1 MKGGSHVGQ
10 ARQTVERLQLGLALQ
25 RLRTAAGKSQQ
36 EAADLIGRSAPR
48 LSQVE
53 NGKGA
58 LDAAELRQLLD
69 FYGVD
74 GEERATL
81 LELGKAS
88 RRRQPRTGYVDTL
101 PNSFPRFMD
110 LLGAARRI
118 SWWECGIL
126 PGLVQAQTYVEA
138 VVANAGGVIRS
149 EAEAAERVSFRLD
162 LQQQVLSSG
171 KAEEINIVF
180 SEDSLL
186 HVVGDRSVMRRQA
199 LHLLEL
205 MESHSALNI
214 RIVPMSAVDNP
225 GNGGGLIAL
234 EFDTAAPITFG
245 STIYGPSTY
254 YDQASYT
261 EPMRQLFEQIQDLA
275 WNAQD
280 TRAALIHFLQGDLD

>member
-1 MKGGSHVGQ
+1 MKGGSRVGQ

-25 RLRTAAGKSQQ
+25 RLRTKAGRSQQ

-58 LDAAELRQLLD
+58 LDSAELAQLLD
-69 FYGVD
+69 LYGVK

-88 RRRQPRTGYVDTL
+88 RRRQPRAGYVDAL

-110 LLGAARRI
+110 LLSAARRI
-118 SWWECGIL
+118 SWYECGII
-126 PGLVQAQTYVEA
+126 PGLVQAKSYVEA
-138 VVANAGGVIRS
+138 NIRANTAVQS
-149 EAEAAERVSFRLD
+149 EAAERIAFRLE
-162 LQQQVLSSG
+162 LQQQVLASA
-171 KAEEINIVF
+171 AEQINIVF
-180 SEDSLL
+180 TEDSLL
-186 HVVGDRSVMRRQA
+186 HVVGDDSVMRRQA

-205 MESHSALNI
+205 MEKHSTLSI
-214 RIVPMSAVDNP
+214 RIVPLQAVNNP

-234 EFDTAAPITFG
+234 EFDTAEPVTFG

-261 EPMRQLFEQIQDLA
+261 EPMRQLFEQIQDVA
-275 WNAQD
+275 WTVQD
-280 TRAALIHFLQGDLD
+280 TRAALIEFLGAPD

>member
-25 RLRTAAGKSQQ
+25 RLRTKAGRSQQ

-58 LDAAELRQLLD
+58 LDSAELTRLLD
-69 FYGVD
+69 FYGVQ

-88 RRRQPRTGYVDTL
+88 RRRQPRAGYVDAL

-110 LLGAARRI
+110 LLSAARRI
-118 SWWECGIL
+118 SWYECGII
-126 PGLVQAQTYVEA
+126 PGLVQSKSYVEA
-138 VVANAGGVIRS
+138 AIGANTAVRS
-149 EAEAAERVSFRLD
+149 DAAERIAFRLEM
-162 LQQQVLSSG
+162 QQQVLTST
-171 KAEEINIVF
+171 AEQINIVF
-180 SEDSLL
+180 TEDSLL
-186 HVVGDRSVMRRQA
+186 HVVGDDSVMRRQA

-205 MESHSALNI
+205 MEQHSTLNI
-214 RIVPMSAVDNP
+214 RIVPLGAVDNP

-234 EFDTAAPITFG
+234 EFDKADPVTFA

-254 YDQASYT
+254 YDQASFT
-261 EPMRQLFEQIQDLA
+261 EPMRKLFEQIQDLA
-275 WNAQD
+275 YNVQD
-280 TRAALIHFLQGDLD
+280 TRAALIDLLGAPD